1 VVVTYRR
8 WLLEHKDVNP
18 DELPVGPIETAL
30 RGELERLGW
39 APDMDPGVLRTSAE
53 RALALAETMDHCQNV
68 AYLPP
73 LDRQLSAILI
83 EARAASGVVEEDEDR
98 EEEISDFEAE
108 RARRRPPPRAVQ

>member
-1 VVVTYRR
+1 VVVTKRR
-8 WLLEHKDVNP
+8 WLAAFENLDP
-18 DELPVGPIETAL
+18 DDIPLGPIETAL
-30 RGELERLGW
+30 RGELQRLGW

>member
-1 VVVTYRR
+1 VTYRR
-8 WLLEHKDVNP
+8 WLVEHKAADP
-18 DELPVGPIETAL
+18 EALPVGPIETAL

-39 APDMDPGVLRTSAE
+39 APDMDPGVLRTAAE

-73 LDRQLSAILI
+73 QDRQLSAILI
-83 EARAASGVVEEDEDR
+83 EARSASDVADEEDR